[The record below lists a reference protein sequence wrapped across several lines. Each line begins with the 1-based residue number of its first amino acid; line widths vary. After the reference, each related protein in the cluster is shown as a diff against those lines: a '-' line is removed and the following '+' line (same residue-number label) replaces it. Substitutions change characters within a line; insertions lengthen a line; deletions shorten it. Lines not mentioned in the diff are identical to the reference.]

1 MRKGPQMAK
10 RVKIPKLPQ
19 LLDRKIYKSGQTRGA
34 DDDTILTARK
44 TGYLWGNDRNLPPK
58 A

>member
-34 DDDTILTARK
+34 DDDEIYQNRVNRNSTALIR
-44 TGYLWGNDRNLPPK
+44 YDL
-58 A
+58 